1 MPATRAIQTSYGDC
15 RFRSRAEARWAVFF
29 DRLDVPWDYE
39 PEGFELPSG
48 RYLPD
53 FFLPATK
60 GGTYFEVKG
69 QKPDDAELTKARE
82 LCAASGKRVLI
93 AVRAPLAPD
102 GMSAFAE
109 SMVAFLPGPHRTDS
123 GEMIVSED
131 WDYWWCECARCGAV
145 GVEHTGRSARLGCFC
160 YDPSDDKQFNY
171 MSDRLMAAYAAARS
185 ARFGT

>member
-1 MPATRAIQTSYGDC
+1 MPATRAIQTTYSGC

-29 DRLDVPWDYE
+29 DKLDVPWDYE

-69 QKPDDAELTKARE
+69 QAATPQEITKARE
-82 LCAASGKRVLI
+82 LCGAAEKRVVV
-93 AVRAPLAPD
+93 AVRAPVAPD
-102 GMSAFAE
+102 GYSAYAQ
-109 SMVAFLPGPHRTDS
+109 SMLALLPGPHRTDD
-123 GEMIVSED
+123 GRLLVVED
-131 WDYWWCECARCGAV
+131 WDYWWCECARCGTV
-145 GVEHTGRSARLGCFC
+145 GIEHTGRSARLGCFC
-160 YDPSDDKQFNY
+160 YDPSDDKQY
-171 MSDRLMAAYAAARS
+171 SYDSARLLKAYAAARA